1 MIKKI
6 SAVLLTLVL
15 CFSVVVLPVYA
26 AGFGSDY
33 QLADGKRLAYKVELD
48 KEYYSA
54 GDTVTVNVYLNVDS
68 NTQIHTGSMAF
79 GVSSAV
85 FDTTTNAAATVKAT
99 ATANDTYNSFYNDVA
114 SLNWAWQKTAIITRI
129 SKANTAEE
137 NAAYDQYLKV
147 VFTRNLSG
155 SHANANKNTAGLPG
169 NDVNADKEP
178 FFSFKLKVR
187 DDVADG
193 TPVRVAIT
201 SGTITSNPAQTA
213 FKAFLDGATKNV
225 SPATTAYD
233 VSAAV
238 ATATV
243 GTPAPAGPV
252 VAKAKS
258 QVKMTATSAT
268 TVADEFSFRVI
279 SKISDSDWDTY
290 FKNTGVAGAKTDYI
304 TAVGMVAYKGAAAFD
319 AETAKN
325 VVAGTPAN
333 DYSAAKTDYISKAN
347 DTADA
352 QFGAIIKAKH
362 STLTN
367 DVTYMGFVQ
376 YVDASGNAQTI
387 FYETAGTAALS
398 TNYDTIVNNYL
409 TAYPY
414 AA

>member
-1 MIKKI
+1 MLKTSKKVVSI
-6 SAVLLTLVL
+6 ILAVVLAFSVMSVAAFAAFDSSTQKLGLVL
-15 CFSVVVLPVYA
+15 VPDKDLTKLAPGDEVTFTMYCDVADFNTLFGVYKIPVFFDPAVYTADNAYTLHNDFAKFYKPASTTTIVTAAAIVSKLAGYASNLDTARHTAFVNFLGAADTGLGVTA
-26 AGFGSDY
+26 AGG
-33 QLADGKRLAYKVELD
+33 YKMTPAEAGGTRTGAELSF
-48 KEYYSA
+48 K
-54 GDTVTVNVYLNVDS
+54 
-68 NTQIHTGSMAF
+68 M
-79 GVSSAV
+79 
-85 FDTTTNAAATVKAT
+85 TVKADADLVNGNT
-99 ATANDTYNSFYNDVA
+99 DVVIPDA
-114 SLNWAWQKTAIITRI
+114 FSYTSGMYFKTTNGTKTTNLTNAQV
-129 SKANTAEE
+129 NTEA
-137 NAAYDQYLKV
+137 
-147 VFTRNLSG
+147 
-155 SHANANKNTAGLPG
+155 ANAMANN
-169 NDVNADKEP
+169 
-178 FFSFKLKVR
+178 
-187 DDVADG
+187 
-193 TPVRVAIT
+193 
-201 SGTITSNPAQTA
+201 
-213 FKAFLDGATKNV
+213 
-225 SPATTAYD
+225 
-233 VSAAV
+233 
-238 ATATV
+238 
-243 GTPAPAGPV
+243 PAPAGPV

-319 AETAKN
+319 AETAKK

-398 TNYDTIVNNYL
+398 TKYDTIVNAYL
-409 TAYPY
+409 AAYPF

>member
-1 MIKKI
+1 MAKTNKIISVVLALVLIFSTCAI
-6 SAVLLTLVL
+6 SAFAWTGTGTQEMRIEATADKT
-15 CFSVVVLPVYA
+15 VVQP
-26 AGFGSDY
+26 
-33 QLADGKRLAYKVELD
+33 
-48 KEYYSA
+48 
-54 GDTVTVNVYLNVDS
+54 GDTVNV
-68 NTQIHTGSMAF
+68 
-79 GVSSAV
+79 
-85 FDTTTNAAATVKAT
+85 TVKLYKNESGTWANTFAGYCVSWMYNTSVITPT
-99 ATANDTYNSFYNDVA
+99 AVEYGDIYNNFSQIRPIGKIVVANALTQVKNA
-114 SLNWAWQKTAIITRI
+114 S
-129 SKANTAEE
+129 TAEE
-137 NAAYDQYLKV
+137 QARYAANGYDAICKIQCVKDASTTYGAQGYWESVDGMTMFTLTLTVADTVSNGDTIQFDMISGLFGKHHIYLASVDTSNKNKATNKYGAAY
-147 VFTRNLSG
+147 
-155 SHANANKNTAGLPG
+155 
-169 NDVNADKEP
+169 
-178 FFSFKLKVR
+178 
-187 DDVADG
+187 
-193 TPVRVAIT
+193 
-201 SGTITSNPAQTA
+201 
-213 FKAFLDGATKNV
+213 
-225 SPATTAYD
+225 YD
-233 VSAAV
+233 SSDASV
-238 ATATV
+238 TLTV

-290 FKNTGVAGAKTDYI
+290 FKNTGVAGATTDYI
-304 TAVGMVAYKGAAAFD
+304 TAVGMVAYKGTAAFD
-319 AETAKN
+319 AETAKK
-325 VVAGTPAN
+325 VVAGTPAA

-387 FYETAGTAALS
+387 FYETAGTATLS